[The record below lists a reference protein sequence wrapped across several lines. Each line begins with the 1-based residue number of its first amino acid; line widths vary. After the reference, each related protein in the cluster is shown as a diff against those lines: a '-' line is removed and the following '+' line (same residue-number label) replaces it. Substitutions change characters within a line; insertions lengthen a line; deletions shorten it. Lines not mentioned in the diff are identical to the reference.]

1 MMTGG
6 GALQRIEAM
15 AGGHQRER
23 LEQYA
28 AKCNAEAEV
37 IASAALAI
45 FEAKRARMQQQAV
58 EMSRHLAAG
67 LRATEGRP
75 DARERVWAAYEHNDI
90 RGVYAAADIT
100 DWED

>member
-15 AGGHQRER
+15 AGAHQRER
-23 LEQYA
+23 LEAYA
-28 AKCNAEAEV
+28 AKCHVEAEV

-45 FEAKRARMQQQAV
+45 FEAKRERMQQKAV

-90 RGVYAAADIT
+90 QGVYAAAGIA